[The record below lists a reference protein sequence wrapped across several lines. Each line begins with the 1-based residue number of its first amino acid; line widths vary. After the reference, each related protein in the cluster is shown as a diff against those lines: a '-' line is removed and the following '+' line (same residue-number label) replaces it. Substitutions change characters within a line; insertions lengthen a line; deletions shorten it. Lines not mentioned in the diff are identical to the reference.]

1 MDGDLLTLVQQ
12 NVTDIIN
19 DNNNIKSVLFQ
30 QIRQFT
36 SVQRLVATFEKWQL
50 RHGTRLDQH
59 DKELM
64 HQQGKLQEVEETLER
79 LLRFQGAINERL
91 SIQVHALQEGLA
103 KTDDKVEQLEQ
114 GVAAMTGKIQHEV
127 EPVKQGLT
135 AVTGKVKQRVEQLE
149 QGLTAVTGKVQY
161 EDEQVKQGPTVMT
174 GKVKQRVEQ
183 LEQGLTAMTG
193 KVEHFDQGVE
203 SLKMKDIK
211 QG

>member
-1 MDGDLLTLVQQ
+1 MGHAVDGDLLALVQQ
-12 NVTDIIN
+12 NVNDIIN
-19 DNNNIKSVLFQ
+19 DNNKIKSVLSQ
-30 QIRQFT
+30 QIKPFT
-36 SVQRLVATFEKWQL
+36 SVQRLVAIFEKLQL

-64 HQQGKLQEVEETLER
+64 HQQEKLQEVEETLER

-91 SIQVHALQEGLA
+91 SIQVDALQEGLA

-114 GVAAMTGKIQHEV
+114 G
-127 EPVKQGLT
+127 LT
-135 AVTGKVKQRVEQLE
+135 VMTGKVKQRVEQLE

-161 EDEQVKQGPTVMT
+161 EVEQVKQGPTVMT

-193 KVEHFDQGVE
+193 KIEHFDQGVE